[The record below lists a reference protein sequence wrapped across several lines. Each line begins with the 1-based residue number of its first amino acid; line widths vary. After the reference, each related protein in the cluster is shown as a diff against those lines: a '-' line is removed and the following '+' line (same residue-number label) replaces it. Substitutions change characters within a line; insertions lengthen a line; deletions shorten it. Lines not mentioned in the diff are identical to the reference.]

1 MGRYAFTFELRP
13 DAVAEYE
20 RHHASLPEE
29 LVEIARRTGIRNY
42 SIFLR
47 GTTVFGYLEADDP
60 QAAIAAGADHPAV
73 VAWQARMAPLRAEPG
88 EAAPPLREILHLG

>member
-1 MGRYAFTFELRP
+1 MARYAFSFELLP

-20 RHHASLPEE
+20 RRHAALPDE
-29 LVEIARRTGIRNY
+29 LVAITRRTGIRNY

-60 QAAIAAGADHPAV
+60 DAAIAAGATEPV
-73 VAWQARMAPLRAEPG
+73 VIAWQQAMSTLRAEPG
-88 EAAPPLREILHLG
+88 EAAPPLREILHLE

>member
-1 MGRYAFTFELRP
+1 MGRFAFAFELRP

-20 RHHASLPEE
+20 RRHTSRPDE
-29 LVEIARRTGIRNY
+29 LVEVTRRTGIRNY

-60 QAAIAAGADHPAV
+60 GAAIAAGAEHPVV
-73 VAWQARMAPLRAEPG
+73 VAWQALMAPLRAEPG
-88 EAAPPLREILHLG
+88 EAAPPLREILHLE

>member
-1 MGRYAFTFELRP
+1 MGRFAFTFELRL

-20 RHHASLPEE
+20 RLHRSLPED
-29 LVEIARRTGIRNY
+29 LVTITRETGVRNY

-60 QAAIAAGADHPAV
+60 EASIAAGADHPAV
-73 VAWQARMAPLRAEPG
+73 AAWQERMAPLRAEPG
-88 EAAPPLREILHLG
+88 EAAPPLREILHLE

>member
-13 DAVAEYE
+13 EAVAEYE

-29 LVEIARRTGIRNY
+29 LVAITRDTGIRNY
-42 SIFLR
+42 SLFLR

-60 QAAIAAGADHPAV
+60 DAAIAAGAARPV
-73 VAWQARMAPLRAEPG
+73 VMAWQRAIADLRADPN
-88 EAAPPLREILHLG
+88 EAAPSMREILHLE